1 LSYIS
6 SWVKTC
12 KRCFIVSE
20 SKKPDEVVW
29 DHKTKGEKKM
39 AKPIKDK
46 FQASSIMKRQNWQS
60 GKGKKD
66 LIITQNDL

>member
-1 LSYIS
+1 MRI
-6 SWVKTC
+6 C
-12 KRCFIVSE
+12 R
-20 SKKPDEVVW
+20 

-39 AKPIKDK
+39 AKPIMDK
-46 FQASSIMKRQNWQS
+46 FPASSIMKRQNWQS

>member
-1 LSYIS
+1 M
-6 SWVKTC
+6 
-12 KRCFIVSE
+12 IVNE
-20 SKKPDEVVW
+20 SKKPDEDMW

-46 FQASSIMKRQNWQS
+46 FPASSITKRQNWQS
-60 GKGKKD
+60 GIGKKD